1 MPPIDAVISQLV
13 TIVCSVG
20 SAVIITMLN
29 RKTNQRIDEGE
40 QKRNAARSEGKA
52 MRDGVCS
59 LLRSELVSAHR
70 DYCEK
75 QGYMSLEDKEYVQ
88 RTYDAYARLGGNDV
102 GHRLYSE
109 LMALT
114 IKED

>member
-1 MPPIDAVISQLV
+1 MPPIDAVLSQVV

-70 DYCEK
+70 NYCEK
-75 QGYMSLEDKEYVQ
+75 QGCMSLEDKEYVQ
-88 RTYDAYARLGGNDV
+88 RTYDAYAGLGGNDV
-102 GHRLYSE
+102 GHRLYCE
-109 LMALT
+109 LMALP
-114 IKED
+114 IKEE

>member
-1 MPPIDAVISQLV
+1 MPPIDAVLSQVV

-75 QGYMSLEDKEYVQ
+75 QGHMSLEDKEYVQ
-88 RTYDAYARLGGNDV
+88 RTYDAYAGLGGNDV
-102 GHRLYSE
+102 GHRLYCE
-109 LMALT
+109 LMALP
-114 IKED
+114 IKEE